1 VDFSAFLD
9 SLRSSPDYRGQ
20 IVFTREDPPRSAR
33 YGPLPEGLGTA
44 ARAMLAALGR
54 DKLYAH
60 QSQAVAAAL
69 NGRNVVVATGPASGK
84 SLCYVAP
91 VVDALDRDAEST
103 ALLLFPTKALCQ
115 DQFRGLAEAIE
126 AAGLRKALAGVVDGD
141 SPPSLRRRLRD
152 HGAVV
157 LSNPDLLHAGILP
170 QHEQWARFLGRL
182 RYLVLDELH
191 VYSGVFGSNMANL
204 MRRFFRLC
212 RRHGSDPQVIACSA
226 TIASPRELAAGLV
239 GKPFTLV
246 DDDGAPKGRRT
257 YVIWNPPRIRDGAWR
272 SRRSANVEAHEL
284 MSRLLMAGAPSI
296 VFTKARMTA
305 EMLCRYVREKLL
317 AEAPHLADKVCA
329 YRGGYRPQDRRKLEN
344 RLFNGELMGVSAT
357 RALELGIDVGAL
369 DACVLVGY
377 PGTRASFFQQ
387 AGRAGRQGRDALAV
401 LVAVDTAVNQYVASQ
416 PAYVFGQPVEEA
428 VLDPDNPF
436 IITGHLR
443 CAAQEMALSDEDARL
458 FGPHAVMAL
467 RVLSDNLKVRRI
479 KDRWHHAATETP
491 QHEIS
496 LRDMVPANVLITDA
510 DSGQVVGEVD
520 QLDAPPLLH
529 PGAIYM
535 IQGDTHRVLSLDLE
549 RNMAVVQRV
558 DVDYYTQPIGGTD
571 VHHVDYCLRE
581 KPFGSGKAFW
591 GEVTAYF
598 QTRMYEKI
606 HFYSLDAVSRHGL
619 DLPVFSLETQAVWIV
634 APETLMEQVRRAGLD
649 AHSGLRGIG
658 YALRMALPLF
668 MTCDTLD
675 FSHSVG
681 SANSPWNALFV
692 YERYPLGLGF
702 TQKAYDRLGEVMRAV
717 WKRVAECDCGEG
729 CPCCV
734 GKPLRQETTWNIE
747 RGEGSIPSRLS
758 ALMILEGLIGD
769 GARLAEPDAGAL
781 TGGKAGHEAR
791 LEQALRRRLER
802 MREPQV
808 FHPIEPVVKTAYPDR
823 ARPEDLHGADAAVR
837 GERKVD
843 FERDQRRRLA
853 RKLQSARLDPF
864 AGRAAPP
871 PGMATPEGVRR
882 PVDFPGKPAPG
893 AAEAARKGVPPP
905 PAAPAAPPV
914 VLGDSLAA
922 RARRIKRD
930 RDRGEAPPAT
940 AG

>member
-1 VDFSAFLD
+1 VDFNAFLD
-9 SLRSSPDYRGQ
+9 ALRSSPEYRGQ
-20 IVFTREDPPRSAR
+20 IVFSHEEPPRAAR
-33 YGPLPEGLGTA
+33 YGPLPERLGPA
-44 ARAMLAALGR
+44 ARTMLAALGR
-54 DKLYAH
+54 NKLYTH
-60 QSQAVAAAL
+60 QSHAVAAAL
-69 NGRNVVVATGPASGK
+69 DGRNVVVATGPASGK
-84 SLCYVAP
+84 SLCYVTP
-91 VVDALDRDAEST
+91 IVDALSRDPEAT

-115 DQFRGLAEAIE
+115 DQFRGMAEALE
-126 AAGLRKALAGVVDGD
+126 AAGLGKTLAGVVDGD

-157 LSNPDLLHAGILP
+157 LSNPDMLHAGILP

-204 MRRFFRLC
+204 MRRFFRIC
-212 RRHGSDPQVIACSA
+212 RRHGSDPQVMACSA
-226 TIASPRELAAGLV
+226 TIASPRDLATGLV
-239 GKPFTLV
+239 GKPFTLAG
-246 DDDGAPKGRRT
+246 DDGAPKGRRT

-284 MSRLLMAGAPSI
+284 MAKLLMAGAPTI

-317 AEAPHLADKVCA
+317 AEAPPLAAKVCA
-329 YRGGYRPQDRRKLEN
+329 YRGGYRPQDRRKLES
-344 RLFNGELMGVSAT
+344 RLFKGELMGVSAT

-369 DACVLVGY
+369 DACIVVGY

-387 AGRAGRQGRDALAV
+387 TGRAGRQGRDALAV
-401 LVAVDTAVNQYVASQ
+401 LVTVDTAINQYVASQ

-428 VLDPDNPF
+428 VLEADNPF

-458 FGPHAVMAL
+458 FGPHALMAL
-467 RVLSDNLKVRRI
+467 RVLEDNLKVRRI
-479 KDRWHHAATETP
+479 KGRWHHAAAETP

-496 LRDMVPANVLITDA
+496 LRAMVPANVLISDA
-510 DSGQVVGEVD
+510 DSGQVLGEVD
-520 QLDAPPLLH
+520 QFDAPPLLH
-529 PGAIYM
+529 PDAIYM
-535 IQGDTHRVLSLDLE
+535 IQGDTYRVLSLDLD
-549 RNMAVVQRV
+549 RNLAVVQRV
-558 DVDYYTQPIGGTD
+558 NVDYYTQPIGGAD
-571 VHHVDYCLRE
+571 VHHVDHCLRE
-581 KPFGSGKAFW
+581 KPFGSGRAFW

-619 DLPVFSLETQAVWIV
+619 DLPVLSLETQAVWIV
-634 APETLMEQVRRAGLD
+634 PPDLLMEQVRRAGLD

-681 SANSPWNALFV
+681 SANSPWSALFV

-702 TQKAYDRLGEVMRAV
+702 TQKAYERLGEVMRAV
-717 WKRVAECDCGEG
+717 WKRVADCDCGDG

-734 GKPLRQETTWNIE
+734 GKPLRQDTTWNIE
-747 RGEGSIPSRLS
+747 RGEGSIPSRRS
-758 ALMILEGLIGD
+758 ALMILEGLMGD
-769 GARLAEPDAGAL
+769 GSRLDEPDTGTLASDAAGQ
-781 TGGKAGHEAR
+781 EAR

-808 FHPIEPVVKTAYPDR
+808 FHPIEPVVKTGYPER
-823 ARPEDLHGADAAVR
+823 AKPAELSQPDAVAR
-837 GERKVD
+837 AERRVD
-843 FERDQRRRLA
+843 FERDQRRRLSK
-853 RKLQSARLDPF
+853 KLQSAKLDPF
-864 AGRAAPP
+864 ARRAGPP
-871 PGMATPEGVRR
+871 PGMVTPEGSRR
-882 PVDFPGKPAPG
+882 PIDFPGQPLPG
-893 AAEAARKGVPPP
+893 AAEAAKKGAPPRP
-905 PAAPAAPPV
+905 PAPPAQPL

-922 RARRIKRD
+922 RARRLKRD
-930 RDRGEAPPAT
+930 RDRGAAP
-940 AG
+940 